1 MAIEK
6 SFADDAKTSNDPN
19 DSAQNGAKAGADKS
33 NGSKT
38 SAAEI
43 RTRAYEIF
51 QARHGGPGSE
61 IGDWQKAEASV
72 SADATKV
79 DPSKPDAPK
88 TNGAEADASKG
99 VEMPANTGTIQDA
112 LTKFHSSIEHGL
124 TQEG

>member
-43 RTRAYEIF
+43 RERAYEILRRS
-51 QARHGGPGSE
+51 QPGPRVE
-61 IGDWQKAEASV
+61 RIGWQS
-72 SADATKV
+72 
-79 DPSKPDAPK
+79 
-88 TNGAEADASKG
+88 NGLRTSR
-99 VEMPANTGTIQDA
+99 
-112 LTKFHSSIEHGL
+112 
-124 TQEG
+124 